1 MIPRQT
7 LLWLVFLSLIAVAI
21 GALAWQ
27 MNVSSNSS
35 NFSAPDN
42 RPVAAPIAGPR
53 ELVNLYVAYDDPG
66 VLRSQATTVP
76 LPSERQQRAQELL
89 RALLNIYLAKP
100 SPHPLAPE
108 ADIRSVYLI
117 DPGIAVI
124 DVNLPFANG
133 HRSGVLVEE
142 LTIASLVETLVE
154 NVPGISKVKILVD
167 GKDRETLAGHADL
180 TNFYDVTAVGQLAA
194 QLEDKQ

>member
-7 LLWLVFLSLIAVAI
+7 LLWLIFLTLIAVAI
-21 GALAWQ
+21 GVLAWQ
-27 MNVSSNSS
+27 MSVSSSPSNSLV
-35 NFSAPDN
+35 ADN
-42 RPVAAPIAGPR
+42 RPVAAPVAGPR

-66 VLRSQATTVP
+66 VLRSKATTVP
-76 LPSERQQRAQELL
+76 LPGERQQRAQELL
-89 RALLNIYLAKP
+89 HALLSIYLAKS

-124 DVNLPFANG
+124 DINAAFANG

-154 NVPGISKVKILVD
+154 NVPGISRVKILVE
-167 GKDRETLAGHADL
+167 GKERETLAGHADL
-180 TNFYDVTAVGQLAA
+180 TNFYDVSVVGQLAA
-194 QLEDKQ
+194 QLEEKQ

>member
-7 LLWLVFLSLIAVAI
+7 LLWLIFLSLIAVAM

-27 MNVSSNSS
+27 LSVDSPTSNLP
-35 NFSAPDN
+35 AADN
-42 RPVAAPIAGPR
+42 RPVAAPVAGPR

-66 VLRSQATTVP
+66 VLRSRATTVP
-76 LPSERQQRAQELL
+76 LPNERQQRAQELL
-89 RALLNIYLAKP
+89 RALLNIYLAKS
-100 SPHPLAPE
+100 SPHRLAPE
-108 ADIRSVYLI
+108 ADIRNVYLI

-124 DVNLPFANG
+124 DINLAFANG

-180 TNFYDVTAVGQLAA
+180 TNFYDVTVVGQLAA

>member
-7 LLWLVFLSLIAVAI
+7 LLWLVFLSLIAIAM

-27 MNVSSNSS
+27 LSVSSSS
-35 NFSAPDN
+35 NNFAAADN
-42 RPVAAPIAGPR
+42 RPVAAPVAGPR

-66 VLRSQATTVP
+66 VLRSKATTVP
-76 LPSERQQRAQELL
+76 LPAERQQRAQELL
-89 RALLNIYLAKP
+89 RALLNIYLAKS

-124 DVNLPFANG
+124 DVNLAFANG

-180 TNFYDVTAVGQLAA
+180 TNYYDATVVGQLAA

>member
-21 GALAWQ
+21 GVLAWQ
-27 MNVSSNSS
+27 MSARSTPSNSLVV
-35 NFSAPDN
+35 DN
-42 RPVAAPIAGPR
+42 RPVAAPVAGPR

-66 VLRSQATTVP
+66 MLRSKATTVP
-76 LPSERQQRAQELL
+76 LPAERQQRAQELL
-89 RALLNIYLAKP
+89 RALLTIYLAKS

-124 DVNLPFANG
+124 DINSAFANG

-154 NVPGISKVKILVD
+154 NIPGISRVKILVE
-167 GKDRETLAGHADL
+167 GKERETLAGHADL
-180 TNFYDVTAVGQLAA
+180 TNFYDVSLVGQLAA
-194 QLEDKQ
+194 QLEDQQ

>member
-7 LLWLVFLSLIAVAI
+7 ILWLVFLTLIAVAI
-21 GALAWQ
+21 GVLAWQ
-27 MNVSSNSS
+27 MSVNSSPSNS
-35 NFSAPDN
+35 AVVDN
-42 RPVAAPIAGPR
+42 RPVAAPVAGPR

-66 VLRSQATTVP
+66 VLRSTAATVP
-76 LPSERQQRAQELL
+76 LPGERQQRAQELL
-89 RALLNIYLAKP
+89 HALLSIYLARS
-100 SPHPLAPE
+100 SPHPLAAE

-124 DVNLPFANG
+124 DINSAFANG

-154 NVPGISKVKILVD
+154 NVPGISRVKILVE
-167 GKDRETLAGHADL
+167 GKERETLAGHADL
-180 TNFYDVTAVGQLAA
+180 TNFYDVSVVGQLAA
-194 QLEDKQ
+194 QLEEKQ

>member
-7 LLWLVFLSLIAVAI
+7 LLWLVFLTLIAVAI
-21 GALAWQ
+21 GVLAWQ
-27 MNVSSNSS
+27 MSVGSTPS
-35 NFSAPDN
+35 NFPIADN
-42 RPVAAPIAGPR
+42 RPVAAPVAGPR
-53 ELVNLYVAYDDPG
+53 ELVNLYVAYDEPG

-89 RALLNIYLAKP
+89 RALLNIYLAKS

-124 DVNLPFANG
+124 DVNSVFANG

-154 NVPGISKVKILVD
+154 NVPGISRVKILVE
-167 GKDRETLAGHADL
+167 GKERETLAGHADL
-180 TNFYDVTAVGQLAA
+180 TNFYDVSVVGQLAA
-194 QLEDKQ
+194 QLEEK

>member
-7 LLWLVFLSLIAVAI
+7 LLWLVFLTLVAI
-21 GALAWQ
+21 ALGVLAWQ
-27 MNVSSNSS
+27 TSESVVPNSAS
-35 NFSAPDN
+35 LPDN
-42 RPVAAPIAGPR
+42 RPVAAPVAGPR

-66 VLRSQATTVP
+66 VLRLQATTVP
-76 LPSERQQRAQELL
+76 LPAERQQRAHEIL
-89 RALLNIYLAKP
+89 RALMNIYLAKS

-108 ADIRSVYLI
+108 ADIRSLYLI

-124 DVNLPFANG
+124 DLNAPFADH

-154 NVPGISKVKILVD
+154 NVPGISRVKILVE
-167 GKDRETLAGHADL
+167 GKQRETLAGHADL
-180 TNFYDVTAVGQLAA
+180 TRFYDSSVVGQLAA
-194 QLEDKQ
+194 QLEEH